1 MAEEEQEEKKS
12 SGGLMKIILFAVG
25 GIMLVVIG
33 LGAGYFV
40 FGSSQPDPSEEI
52 ETIIERKME
61 EAEAAK
67 LFRAAYDKNPDD
79 SIALME
85 LFVLLRNGQGEER
98 DEVVRQAAT
107 VNANNLIV
115 LEQIVRL
122 QAESEDKAI
131 VSTLNNAIEV
141 LAPYK
146 AILAQQKI
154 EVATELPQFVQ
165 AIEAGDDAV
174 WNKVKIRMIQVFN
187 VVKQDFGYHTDMVQ
201 LQRHPLEYLI
211 HEFPKGYFDAS
222 DLPEV
227 G

>member
-1 MAEEEQEEKKS
+1 MATYKNDIILIAGSGDFAFEAANYLNSKNRLNHIILLTKNS
-12 SGGLMKIILFAVG
+12 KISKFYKNMVSKFDVRDMFKMSNGGLGKRGKTNSKADKIVFPGVG
-25 GIMLVVIG
+25 AMRDCMQGMHEAGI
-33 LGAGYFV
+33 
-40 FGSSQPDPSEEI
+40 
-52 ETIIERKME
+52 
-61 EAEAAK
+61 
-67 LFRAAYDKNPDD
+67 
-79 SIALME
+79 
-85 LFVLLRNGQGEER
+85 

-187 VVKQDFGYHTDMVQ
+187 VVKQDKSTWSFRVELRPYG
-201 LQRHPLEYLI
+201 EYW
-211 HEFPKGYFDAS
+211 
-222 DLPEV
+222 
-227 G
+227 